1 VAALGIA
8 ELAAM
13 AEEAA
18 IDAYRRWLG

>member
-1 VAALGIA
+1 VAELEIA